1 MFLPLFASSI
11 ALKVSLLTSDSEME
25 NTPVDFIKSTIF
37 FAITLRASYFN
48 VIVAIEISFM
58 ISANIQIF
66 LNLEE

>member
-1 MFLPLFASSI
+1 M
-11 ALKVSLLTSDSEME
+11 SESE
-25 NTPVDFIKSTIF
+25 TTKTPVDFIKSIIF
-37 FAITLRASYFN
+37 FAIVFRASYFN